1 MYFTPVYDGMYRIH
15 LFECNRYQEESK
27 LRQPSSDQT
36 PLPNIAVKLD
46 DPRPYNLN
54 GCRDRGSFW
63 FVASYVLYVHVISQ
77 LCSLRAICEMLHV
90 RLLYVNK
97 TGSSRTRRYA
107 GSSAGMDQRA

>member
-1 MYFTPVYDGMYRIH
+1 MSVITPFELLYIEPYQLRMIGFLFFVY
-15 LFECNRYQEESK
+15 NEE
-27 LRQPSSDQT
+27 
-36 PLPNIAVKLD
+36 IFIKLD

-54 GCRDRGSFW
+54 GCHDRGSFW

-77 LCSLRAICEMLHV
+77 SCSLRAICEMLHV